1 MWERL
6 QPRQDLMMQ
15 FLSIPTTYRWLIT
28 ILFVG
33 LVVILSVTPGRAQ
46 AGDSIFVWLVMN
58 TPTPLQKFMHVV
70 IYAGLALLLMW
81 SLEAVESLTARI
93 ALTFA
98 LTVSLGAVL
107 EWYQTLVPG
116 RFGTII
122 DALLNTIGAVAGL
135 LVGLVIL

>member
-1 MWERL
+1 MGAN
-6 QPRQDLMMQ
+6 MSQ
-15 FLSIPTTYRWLIT
+15 FLSLPATYRWLIT

-58 TPTPLQKFMHVV
+58 TPTPLQKFMHVA

-81 SLEAVESLTARI
+81 SLEAIESLTARI
-93 ALTFA
+93 SLTFV

-135 LVGLVIL
+135 LVASFLL

>member
-1 MWERL
+1 MGANL
-6 QPRQDLMMQ
+6 SQ
-15 FLSIPTTYRWLIT
+15 FLSLPAVFRWLIT

-46 AGDSIFVWLVMN
+46 PGDSIFVWLVVN
-58 TPTPLQKFMHVV
+58 TPTPLQKFMHVA
-70 IYAGLALLLMW
+70 IYAALALMFMW
-81 SLEAVESLTARI
+81 SLEAIESLIARVG
-93 ALTFA
+93 LTFV

-116 RFGTII
+116 RFGTIF
-122 DALLNTIGAVAGL
+122 DALLNAIGVVAGL

>member
-1 MWERL
+1 MRAIML
-6 QPRQDLMMQ
+6 QL
-15 FLSIPTTYRWLIT
+15 LSLPMIYRWLIT

-33 LVVILSVTPGRAQ
+33 FVVILSVTPGRAQ
-46 AGDSIFVWLVMN
+46 AGDSIFVWLVVN
-58 TPTPLQKFMHVV
+58 TPTPLQKFMHVA

-81 SLEAVESLTARI
+81 SLEAVESLTARVSM
-93 ALTFA
+93 TFV
-98 LTVSLGAVL
+98 LTVSIGAVL

-135 LVGLVIL
+135 LVASFLL

>member
-1 MWERL
+1 
-6 QPRQDLMMQ
+6 MMQ
-15 FLSIPTTYRWLIT
+15 FLSLPATYRWLIT

-46 AGDSIFVWLVMN
+46 AGDSIFVWLVVN
-58 TPTPLQKFMHVV
+58 TPTPLQKFMHVA

-135 LVGLVIL
+135 LVASFLL

>member
-1 MWERL
+1 MPANL
-6 QPRQDLMMQ
+6 SQ
-15 FLSIPTTYRWLIT
+15 FLSLPAVYRWMLT

-46 AGDSIFVWLVMN
+46 AGDSIFVWLVVN
-58 TPTPLQKFMHVV
+58 TPTPLQKFMHVA
-70 IYAGLALLLMW
+70 IYAALALLVMW
-81 SLEAVESLTARI
+81 SLEAVESRTARI
-93 ALTFA
+93 ALTFV

-122 DALLNTIGAVAGL
+122 DALLNAIGAVAGL
-135 LVGLVIL
+135 LIGLLIL

>member
-1 MWERL
+1 MPANL
-6 QPRQDLMMQ
+6 SQ
-15 FLSIPTTYRWLIT
+15 FLSLPALYRWLLT

-46 AGDSIFVWLVMN
+46 PGDSIFVWLVVN
-58 TPTPLQKFMHVV
+58 TPTPLQKLMHVA
-70 IYAGLALLLMW
+70 IYAALALLVMW
-81 SLEAVESLTARI
+81 SLEAVESRTARI
-93 ALTFA
+93 ALTFV

-122 DALLNTIGAVAGL
+122 DALLNAIGAVAGL
-135 LVGLVIL
+135 LIGLLIL

>member
-1 MWERL
+1 
-6 QPRQDLMMQ
+6 MQ
-15 FLSIPTTYRWLIT
+15 QYLSIPAVYRWLIT

-46 AGDSIFVWLVMN
+46 PGDSIFVWLVVN
-58 TPTPLQKFMHVV
+58 TPTPLQKFMHVA
-70 IYAGLALLLMW
+70 IYAALALLLMW
-81 SLEAVESLTARI
+81 SLEAIESLIARI
-93 ALTFA
+93 GLTFV

-122 DALLNTIGAVAGL
+122 DALLNAIGVVVGL
-135 LVGLVIL
+135 LLASFLL

>member
-6 QPRQDLMMQ
+6 QPRQDLMLQ
-15 FLSIPTTYRWLIT
+15 LLSIPTNYRWLIT

-46 AGDSIFVWLVMN
+46 AGDSIFVWLVIN
-58 TPTPLQKFMHVV
+58 TPTPLQKFMHVAT
-70 IYAGLALLLMW
+70 YAGLALLLMW
-81 SLEAVESLTARI
+81 SLEAIESLTARI
-93 ALTFA
+93 SLTFV

-122 DALLNTIGAVAGL
+122 DALLNTIGVVVGL
-135 LVGLVIL
+135 LLGLVIL

>member
-1 MWERL
+1 
-6 QPRQDLMMQ
+6 MMQ
-15 FLSIPTTYRWLIT
+15 FLSLPATYRWLIT

-46 AGDSIFVWLVMN
+46 AGDSIFVWLVVN
-58 TPTPLQKFMHVV
+58 TPTLLQKSMHVA

-81 SLEAVESLTARI
+81 SLEAVESLTTRI
-93 ALTFA
+93 SLTFV

-122 DALLNTIGAVAGL
+122 DALLNTIGVVAGL
-135 LVGLVIL
+135 LVASFLL

>member
-1 MWERL
+1 MPANL
-6 QPRQDLMMQ
+6 SQ
-15 FLSIPTTYRWLIT
+15 FLSLPALYRWLLT

-46 AGDSIFVWLVMN
+46 PGDSIFVWLVVN
-58 TPTPLQKFMHVV
+58 TPTPLQKFMHVA
-70 IYAGLALLLMW
+70 IYAALALLVMW
-81 SLEAVESLTARI
+81 SLEAVESRTARI
-93 ALTFA
+93 ALTFV

-122 DALLNTIGAVAGL
+122 DALLNAIGAVAGL
-135 LVGLVIL
+135 LIGLLIL

>member
-1 MWERL
+1 MPANL
-6 QPRQDLMMQ
+6 SQ
-15 FLSIPTTYRWLIT
+15 FLSLPALYRWLLT

-46 AGDSIFVWLVMN
+46 PGDSIFVWLVVN
-58 TPTPLQKFMHVV
+58 TPTPLQKLMHIA
-70 IYAGLALLLMW
+70 IYAALALLLMW
-81 SLEAVESLTARI
+81 SLEAVESRTARI
-93 ALTFA
+93 ALTFV

-122 DALLNTIGAVAGL
+122 DALLNAIGAVAGL
-135 LVGLVIL
+135 LIGLLIL

>member
-1 MWERL
+1 
-6 QPRQDLMMQ
+6 MMQ
-15 FLSIPTTYRWLIT
+15 FLSLPATYRWLIT

-58 TPTPLQKFMHVV
+58 TPTPLQKFMHIA
-70 IYAGLALLLMW
+70 IYAALALLLMW

-93 ALTFA
+93 ALTFM

-135 LVGLVIL
+135 LVASFLL

>member
-1 MWERL
+1 MPANL
-6 QPRQDLMMQ
+6 SQ
-15 FLSIPTTYRWLIT
+15 FLSLPALYRWMLT

-46 AGDSIFVWLVMN
+46 PGDSIFVWLVVN
-58 TPTPLQKFMHVV
+58 TPTPLQKFMHVA
-70 IYAGLALLLMW
+70 IYAALALLVMW
-81 SLEAVESLTARI
+81 SLEAVESRTARI
-93 ALTFA
+93 ALTFV

-122 DALLNTIGAVAGL
+122 DALLNAIGAVAGL
-135 LVGLVIL
+135 LIGLLIL